1 VRNHTK
7 IARVKWTG
15 GVAQVVSDCFASMDP
30 WVQNPVPPKKKKKKD
45 KKNQISNSTIKL
57 ILVKPLPIKLI
68 LVKPLP

>member
-30 WVQNPVPPKKKKKKD
+30 WVQNPVPPKKKKKKR
-45 KKNQISNSTIKL
+45 KKESNSTIKL